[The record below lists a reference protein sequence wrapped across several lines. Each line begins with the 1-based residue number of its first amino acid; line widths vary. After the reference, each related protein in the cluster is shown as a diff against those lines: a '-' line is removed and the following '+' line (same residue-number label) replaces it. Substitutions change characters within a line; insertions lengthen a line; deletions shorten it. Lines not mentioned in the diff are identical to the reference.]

1 MKKDSFVFYRS
12 FADAMLELP
21 ETEQL
26 AMFLAI
32 TYYGLDKDNPTFT
45 SSASRMM
52 WALIQ
57 PQLDANWRRYENG
70 CKGGAPI
77 GNKNAL
83 KKQPKN
89 NLKTTKK
96 QPNDNDNV
104 NDNDNEDIK
113 KTTKVVKEKHSLSFD
128 ERKTEFWKTI
138 IDYNKRKG
146 NKYSL
151 EMLEDFFA
159 YWAQE
164 DNTGKDRLRWE
175 AEKYWNLPMRLATW
189 NHREDRYDNKRNY

>member
-21 ETEQL
+21 KAEQL

-32 TYYGLDKDNPTFT
+32 TYYGLEKDKPTLT

-89 NLKTTKK
+89 NLKTTEK

-113 KTTKVVKEKHSLSFD
+113 KTTKVVKERHSLSFD
-128 ERKTEFWKTI
+128 ERKEIFRKSIEPYKGKYSSEMLNEFFPYWTEPTPSGKKMRFELEKTWETGRRLAFW
-138 IDYNKRKG
+138 NKRSEENRK
-146 NKYSL
+146 
-151 EMLEDFFA
+151 
-159 YWAQE
+159 
-164 DNTGKDRLRWE
+164 
-175 AEKYWNLPMRLATW
+175 
-189 NHREDRYDNKRNY
+189 H

>member
-21 ETEQL
+21 EAEQL

-32 TYYGLDKDNPTFT
+32 TYYGLNQETPKFKT
-45 SSASRMM
+45 STSRMM

-83 KKQPKN
+83 KKQPTN
-89 NLKTTKK
+89 NRQTT
-96 QPNDNDNV
+96 
-104 NDNDNEDIK
+104 EC
-113 KTTKVVKEKHSLSFD
+113 
-128 ERKTEFWKTI
+128 
-138 IDYNKRKG
+138 
-146 NKYSL
+146 
-151 EMLEDFFA
+151 
-159 YWAQE
+159 
-164 DNTGKDRLRWE
+164 
-175 AEKYWNLPMRLATW
+175 
-189 NHREDRYDNKRNY
+189 